1 MQLKL
6 NIFIIN
12 IFFIFSFSLNAQ
24 SNKDINEIAKNIAY
38 ISAPSLYEVD
48 YERLDISLREI
59 IDKKLKQ
66 EKLIKAIQVIDIL
79 SKNKVFQAYKENGKV
94 IYQKDI
100 PDSINQHS
108 KLTIDSFF
116 DNEIVGKIVIFY
128 DTKYKFKLT
137 QKETQYLI
145 NKKEITMCIDPDWL
159 PFEKI
164 ENGKHIGMTKDYYDI
179 FQEKMGVPIKFI
191 ETKSWNE
198 TLEFAQKRKC
208 DIISLAMET
217 AERKKYM
224 DFTDPYI
231 SSNLVI
237 ATRVDKTFSA
247 NIEEVISN
255 KKLGIVKG
263 YAFFEILIKK
273 YPNNKIIEVDSL
285 NAGLEMVH
293 KGEIY
298 GMIDSMITIGSK
310 IQKKYPGVLAI
321 SSNFDQKWELG
332 VAVRNDERIL
342 LEIFNKIIPVIGNNT
357 KQAILNK
364 WTSFTYKKDIDYTF
378 AWQIII
384 VGLIVIFIILY
395 WVRILKK
402 EVQKRKMVEKELEIL
417 NNNLEKKVEI
427 EVRLNRKKDL
437 LLMEQS
443 KMASMGEMIGNIAH
457 QWRQPLSTIS
467 TASSG
472 MQLQKEYNI
481 LTDKEFNESCEAINN
496 NAQYLSKTIDDFKNF
511 IKGDRKKTI
520 FDFRNTIKG
529 FLTLVNGS
537 IKTHNINVIQ
547 DLQEYIIFDGY
558 ENELTQCLIN
568 IFNNSKDVLIE
579 KEVKNKFLFISTFI
593 DEEKIADENSN
604 LRTKAIIKIK
614 DNAGGIPEDILP
626 KIFEPYFTTKHKS
639 QGTGL
644 GLHMTYNLIV
654 DGMGGTIESSN
665 ITYEYEGKEYTGA
678 EFKISLP
685 LKS

>member
-1 MQLKL
+1 MLLKL

-12 IFFIFSFSLNAQ
+12 IFFIFTSLLNAQ
-24 SNKDINEIAKNIAY
+24 SNKNVNEIARNIAY

-48 YERLDISLREI
+48 YKRLDISLRVI
-59 IDKKLKQ
+59 IDKKFKQ
-66 EKLIKAIQVIDIL
+66 EKIIKAIQVIDVL

-94 IYQKDI
+94 IYQKNI
-100 PDSINQHS
+100 PDNINQHT

-116 DNEIVGKIVIFY
+116 DNEIVGKVVIFY
-128 DTKYKFKLT
+128 DTKYNFKLT
-137 QKETQYLI
+137 QEEKQYLT

-159 PFEKI
+159 PYEKI

-179 FQEKMGVPIKFI
+179 FQEKMEIPIKFI
-191 ETKSWNE
+191 KTKSWNE
-198 TLEFAQKRKC
+198 TLEFAKKRKC

-217 AERKKYM
+217 PDRKKYM
-224 DFTDPYI
+224 NFTDPYI

-237 ATRVDKTFSA
+237 STRVDKTFSA
-247 NIEEVISN
+247 DTEELILN

-263 YAFFEILIKK
+263 YAFFEILNKR
-273 YPNNKIIEVDSL
+273 YPNNKIIEIDSL
-285 NAGLEMVH
+285 DVGLEMVH
-293 KGEIY
+293 QGKIY
-298 GMIDSMITIGSK
+298 GMIDSIITIGSK

-321 SSNFDQKWELG
+321 SSNIDVKWELG
-332 VAVRNDERIL
+332 IAVRNDELIL
-342 LEIFNKIIPVIGNNT
+342 HEIFNKVIASINNNT
-357 KQAILNK
+357 KKAIINK
-364 WTSFTYKKDIDYTF
+364 WTSFIYEKVMDYTF
-378 AWQIII
+378 VWKIMII
-384 VGLIVIFIILY
+384 GLVVILSVLY
-395 WVRILKK
+395 WVSILKE

-427 EVRLNRKKDL
+427 EVKLNRKKDL

-457 QWRQPLSTIS
+457 QWRQPLSIIS

-472 MQLQKEYNI
+472 MQLQKEFNM

-520 FDFRNTIKG
+520 FKIKNTING
-529 FLTLVNGS
+529 FLNLINGS
-537 IKTHNINVIQ
+537 IKTNNIIVIQ
-547 DLQEYIIFDGY
+547 DIQEDVKFDGY

-568 IFNNSKDVLIE
+568 IFNNSKDVLVE
-579 KEVKNKFLFISTFI
+579 KEVEDKFLFISTFI
-593 DEEKIADENSN
+593 DDNKG
-604 LRTKAIIKIK
+604 IIKIK
-614 DNAGGIPEDILP
+614 DNAGGIPQDVLP

-665 ITYEYEGKEYTGA
+665 VTYEYKGKEYKGA

-685 LKS
+685 LKR